1 MKRKIALLLP
11 LILCLI
17 TELFPTGAAFT
28 VKYCGTN
35 PLDTNR
41 GYMEFY
47 RRSFFD
53 PFPIFWNGNFLPF
66 SAGLLTIATLILTI
80 IFLVKGKKALLAAIA
95 VCAFA
100 AALCTLIFALAEIK
114 TVFYGVFSPD
124 KFNWYGVF
132 ISFLLIFAGINAV
145 VKKQNSLLTRK
156 NKSATI
162 NLTE

>member
-1 MKRKIALLLP
+1 MKRKTTLLLP

-17 TELFPTGAAFT
+17 TELLPTGAAFT
-28 VKYCGTN
+28 VKYCDPN

-41 GYMEFY
+41 GYTEFY

-66 SAGLLTIATLILTI
+66 SAGLLTIAALVLTI
-80 IFLVKGKKALLAAIA
+80 IFLFKGKKALLAAIA

-100 AALCTLIFALAEIK
+100 AALCTLIFILAEIK

-124 KFNWYGVF
+124 KFNWYSVF
-132 ISFLLIFAGINAV
+132 VSFLLIFAGIKAMSEI
-145 VKKQNSLLTRK
+145 KK
-156 NKSATI
+156 NKS
-162 NLTE
+162 

>member
-1 MKRKIALLLP
+1 MKRKISLLLP

-17 TELFPTGAAFT
+17 TELLPTGAAFT

-53 PFPIFWNGNFLPF
+53 TFPIFWNGNFLPF
-66 SAGLLTIATLILTI
+66 LAGILTIAALILAI
-80 IFLVKGKKALLAAIA
+80 IFLIKGKKALLAAIA
-95 VCAFA
+95 VCAFS
-100 AALCTLIFALAEIK
+100 AALCALIFTLAEIE

-132 ISFLLIFAGINAV
+132 ISLLLIFTGINAA
-145 VKKQNSLLTRK
+145 VKNKKSLLT
-156 NKSATI
+156 NPPKSATI

>member
-1 MKRKIALLLP
+1 MKRKIALLFP

-28 VKYCGTN
+28 VKYCGPY

-53 PFPIFWNGNFLPF
+53 SFPIFCNGNFFPF
-66 SAGLLTIATLILTI
+66 SAGILTTTALVLTI
-80 IFLVKGKKALLAAIA
+80 IFLVKGKKSLLAAIA

-100 AALCTLIFALAEIK
+100 AALCALIFTLVEIK

-124 KFNWYGVF
+124 KFNWYSVF
-132 ISFLLIFAGINAV
+132 VSFLLIFAGIKAMSEI
-145 VKKQNSLLTRK
+145 KK
-156 NKSATI
+156 NKS
-162 NLTE
+162 